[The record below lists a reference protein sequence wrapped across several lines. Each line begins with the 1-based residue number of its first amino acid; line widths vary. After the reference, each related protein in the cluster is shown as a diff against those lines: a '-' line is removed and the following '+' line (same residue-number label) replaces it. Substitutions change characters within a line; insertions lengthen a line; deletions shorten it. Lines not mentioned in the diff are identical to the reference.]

1 MCIRASTVPGSSR
14 FRNLRARFGRGA
26 LLGLLALALL
36 DPPRPLHGQS
46 PARPQMKGVWE
57 PMNYKGDI
65 QFTDVF
71 FVTADVGWVTGSAG
85 GGQGGSVILNTRDG
99 GKTWNTQFGD
109 PESSDPAIG
118 QLYFLDERHGWATRK
133 SSGDHLLLRTSDGE
147 TWEEAGTIAQHRA
160 GYVFVS
166 RTTGFVATG
175 PQVLRTQ
182 DGGRRWAA
190 TGNCVATVEVGGL
203 TQKRSCNLRG
213 IHFPSRSVGY
223 AVGDDG
229 SAGGEFF
236 YLMRTRDGGRTWTTS
251 AVPGGAGYGVF
262 FIDERRGFVRTYGG
276 KMHRTDDGGDT
287 WRAIPA
293 ISRSHI
299 KFADPTVGWSMW
311 YSEMLYTTNGGRNWT
326 TREIPFPT
334 SVNAFSLPRRDRG
347 FAVGDHGMIY
357 RYRLVRAS
365 EQVAG
370 ALSAPAMP
378 GFDTELGPKAQ
389 ALDDFVETLEAS
401 VDRMTGGAGEK
412 SSAGSDAASAARSDA
427 TTASRAAN
435 RDAPDSAS
443 ARNPDSVDAAG
454 RAATGGSAS
463 AEATA
468 SASAEGASADATS
481 GSSASVPA
489 SSFVQRCCGKNLST
503 WSLLWT
509 AFQDMVPQF
518 VSQYKNA
525 NLLGAGLRMLVVL
538 PGRMQEADAAFR
550 TFKRSANKADA
561 KTNVTQLSAAIAAL
575 KQGVSFALQKELPPA
590 GADEPAVAGAGAGS
604 AAAAEAMPAEEKP
617 AAESS
622 VADRA
627 SDEAKSAAKAA
638 ADEAAKKAKSDAA
651 NKLKNALKGKLR
663 WP

>member
-1 MCIRASTVPGSSR
+1 MRNQSIIVVGARAVSP
-14 FRNLRARFGRGA
+14 FGRGLVRRVLRWGVAAA
-26 LLGLLALALL
+26 LLSVPSA
-36 DPPRPLHGQS
+36 S
-46 PARPQMKGVWE
+46 PAQPAAARPQMVGVWE
-57 PMNYKGDI
+57 PMNYKGDL

-71 FVTADVGWVTGSAG
+71 FVTADVGWVAG
-85 GGQGGSVILNTRDG
+85 GVSGGRGGVILNTRDG

-109 PESSDPAIG
+109 LESSDFAIR
-118 QLYFLDERHGWATRK
+118 QLYFLDERHGWATRN
-133 SSGDHLLLRTSDGE
+133 HLLLRTSDGE

-175 PQVLRTQ
+175 EQVLRTQ

-229 SAGGEFF
+229 SAGGGFF
-236 YLMRTRDGGRTWTTS
+236 YLMRTRDGGRSWTTS
-251 AVPGGAGYGVF
+251 AVPGSAGYGVF

-276 KMHRTDDGGDT
+276 QMHRTEDGGDT

-293 ISRSHI
+293 IARSDI
-299 KFADPTVGWSMW
+299 KFADPTVGWSMT
-311 YSEMLYTTNGGRNWT
+311 YGEMLYTTNGGRNWT
-326 TREIPFPT
+326 TRAIPFPT
-334 SVNAFSLPRRDRG
+334 SVKAFSLPRRDRG

-357 RYRLVRAS
+357 RYRLVRAA
-365 EQVAG
+365 EQGAG

-389 ALDDFVETLEAS
+389 ALDDFIETLEAS

-412 SSAGSDAASAARSDA
+412 GSAGSDAASAAGSEA

-454 RAATGGSAS
+454 RATTGGAAS
-463 AEATA
+463 ADATA
-468 SASAEGASADATS
+468 SASAEGAGANATS
-481 GSSASVPA
+481 GSSASAPA

-561 KTNVTQLSAAIAAL
+561 KTNVAQLSAAIAAL

-590 GADEPAVAGAGAGS
+590 GADEPAVAGAGAGA

-617 AAESS
+617 AADSN

-627 SDEAKSAAKAA
+627 SEEAKSAAKAA

-651 NKLKNALKGKLR
+651 DKLKNALKGKLR